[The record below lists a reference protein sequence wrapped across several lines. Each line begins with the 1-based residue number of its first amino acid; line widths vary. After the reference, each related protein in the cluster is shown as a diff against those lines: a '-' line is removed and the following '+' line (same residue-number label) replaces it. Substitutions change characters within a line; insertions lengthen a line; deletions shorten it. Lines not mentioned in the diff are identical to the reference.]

1 MNHMCVDWWADPTF
15 SFFPLSRS
23 FFIYLF
29 LSYKLENVDNRCN
42 TIIFKIMYSFLSRE
56 KNRSRVVYIK
66 TRQLDLAYQAR
77 VVLLAQI
84 FVSL

>member
-1 MNHMCVDWWADPTF
+1 MQWIICVWIGEPVRPF
-15 SFFPLSRS
+15 LSFLFRAL

-56 KNRSRVVYIK
+56 KIEVGLFILRRSNP
-66 TRQLDLAYQAR
+66 T
-77 VVLLAQI
+77 
-84 FVSL
+84 